1 MRKSAWNRWK
11 CASCALLYPF
21 LDDFQTSSKEA
32 ASIPCSP
39 PKWRMKVLRK
49 ESPAGTGGSGL
60 VKSWSSRK
68 HANAGAC
75 GGVIRGTGV
84 SPTGSGPPVAEVV
97 AIRSFRAFR
106 NRPRAVSVRAEP
118 VLVVTKS
125 NRRAAG
131 AAAALDAVSRR
142 RLASTMSR
150 VVTDVRNHGVSMGL
164 GGPSPG
170 KPIVL
175 SKRPVGTTKS
185 GVSWGP
191 RSCGCP
197 SPFCGSRSLGRG
209 KASWPPRES

>member
-1 MRKSAWNRWK
+1 MPGLPWVRKSVWNRWK

-84 SPTGSGPPVAEVV
+84 SPTESGPPVAEVG
-97 AIRSFRAFR
+97 AIFSRRAFR
-106 NRPRAVSVRAEP
+106 NRPRAVSVRAGS
-118 VLVVTKS
+118 VLAVRKS
-125 NRRAAG
+125 KRRAAG
-131 AAAALDAVSRR
+131 AAAALDPVSRR
-142 RLASTMSR
+142 RLASMRPR
-150 VVTDVRNHGVSMGL
+150 VVTDVKNHGVSMSS
-164 GGPSPG
+164 GGP
-170 KPIVL
+170 
-175 SKRPVGTTKS
+175 
-185 GVSWGP
+185 
-191 RSCGCP
+191 C
-197 SPFCGSRSLGRG
+197 
-209 KASWPPRES
+209 